1 MRLKAICFHCLT
13 QTADSEKC
21 SRMRVI
27 LLYNNGVCL
36 FFFSLILA
44 QLKVKQV
51 LAAVW
56 KPTKTAWRAAHR
68 YSEPGF
74 ETCTHWTSSAALTFT
89 WQHYGN
95 RFKHNPAYSFARVGK
110 LLFLLKAGERGRQ
123 QRGIRF
129 CPGERFCSRGRS
141 RTKRRWPWIASM
153 VPESKGP
160 VNGTCHFHSA
170 PPVIWATRNDA
181 QISG

>member
-1 MRLKAICFHCLT
+1 MYVSGVSRLMRLKAICFHCLT

-74 ETCTHWTSSAALTFT
+74 ETCTH
-89 WQHYGN
+89 
-95 RFKHNPAYSFARVGK
+95 
-110 LLFLLKAGERGRQ
+110 
-123 QRGIRF
+123 
-129 CPGERFCSRGRS
+129 
-141 RTKRRWPWIASM
+141 
-153 VPESKGP
+153 
-160 VNGTCHFHSA
+160 
-170 PPVIWATRNDA
+170 
-181 QISG
+181 

>member
-1 MRLKAICFHCLT
+1 
-13 QTADSEKC
+13 
-21 SRMRVI
+21 MRVF
-27 LLYNNGVCL
+27 LLYNNGDRL
-36 FFFSLILA
+36 FFFKFS
-44 QLKVKQV
+44 
-51 LAAVW
+51 
-56 KPTKTAWRAAHR
+56 PTQGQTSARSRLETHKDPHR

-89 WQHYGN
+89 WQPYGN

-129 CPGERFCSRGRS
+129 CPGKRFCSRGSS